1 MTHDP
6 QITTTNPSRSAVVIG
21 AGISGLACAWRLRK
35 HGIQVTLLE
44 ESPRVGGVIGSFLQN
59 GFLFEKGPQ
68 SFLGTPAILELVREL
83 GIESEL
89 VTGDARA
96 PRYILRGGRLLRGP
110 LSPQSFFTSSFF
122 SGGTRLRAA

>member
-1 MTHDP
+1 MTPDP
-6 QITTTNPSRSAVVIG
+6 QITVNNPSRLAVVIG

-35 HGIQVTLLE
+35 LGIRVTLLE
-44 ESPRVGGVIGSFLQN
+44 QSPRVGGVIGSFAQN

-68 SFLGTPAILELVREL
+68 SFLGTAEILELVCEL

-89 VTGDARA
+89 VTGDPRA
-96 PRYILRGGRLLRGP
+96 ARYILRGGRLHRVP

-122 SGGTRLRAA
+122 SGGTRL